1 MWQIEINILSL
12 QVLLSCSRSELRLID
27 AVKWMYDEVIA
38 KVIEGGF
45 VCCVGLAHC
54 LFFTY
59 ISKKSPSPRRSGQ
72 DSLRLLLR
80 LDHSIISV
88 AVLNV
93 ECVLLRSRCS
103 VVQSCDVKL
112 CHSFTCS
119 CTYFFPSY

>member
-12 QVLLSCSRSELRLID
+12 QALLSCSRPELRLID
-27 AVKWMYDEVIA
+27 TVKWMYDEVIA
-38 KVIEGGF
+38 QVVEGSF
-45 VCCVGLAHC
+45 VCCIGLAHC
-54 LFFTY
+54 LFFAY
-59 ISKKSPSPRRSGQ
+59 ISKKSPSPLRSRQ
-72 DSLRLLLR
+72 DRLRLLLR

-93 ECVLLRSRCS
+93 ECILLRSRCS